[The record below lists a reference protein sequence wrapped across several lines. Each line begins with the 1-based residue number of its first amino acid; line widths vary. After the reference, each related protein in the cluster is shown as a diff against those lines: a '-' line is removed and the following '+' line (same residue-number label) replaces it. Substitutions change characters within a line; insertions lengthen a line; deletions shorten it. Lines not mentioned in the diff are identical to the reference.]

1 MLVNFGGIVPLS
13 TVDWLGR
20 AAMVVFLRGC
30 PLRCP
35 HCHNQRLQ
43 TGERFVALHTIA
55 SRIVSEVKG
64 FPAARWARIRVDV
77 PICALSSISPLSP
90 LSLPSP
96 LSPLAA
102 LSLQI
107 NLEDASQRVSSKP
120 FVNAFVLSGGEPLQQ
135 LEASI
140 RLFRLARSLHL
151 ATGLETSG
159 CFPGRLESLLTKGLV
174 DKVFLDLKTALLE
187 PDYEKATGRGGMAAR
202 VQESLE
208 ICFKLGVALDVR
220 STIFPEMPSSSQ
232 LVEIAGTLCRLK
244 ALFPENR
251 LESMILQQGLPREG
265 EDRFEQVSIEA
276 LQEMAKACEIVC
288 GTELKVRIRAA
299 PKITW
304 KN

>member
-43 TGERFVALHTIA
+43 TGENLVALHFIA
-55 SRIVSEVKG
+55 SRIASEVKG
-64 FPAARWARIRVDV
+64 FATAPWARTRID
-77 PICALSSISPLSP
+77 
-90 LSLPSP
+90 
-96 LSPLAA
+96 A

-107 NLEDASQRVSSKP
+107 NLDEASQRASSKP
-120 FVNAFVLSGGEPLQQ
+120 FVDVFVLSGGEPLLQPQ
-135 LEASI
+135 ACA
-140 RLFRLARSLHL
+140 RLFRLAKSLHL

-159 CFPGRLESLLTKGLV
+159 CFPGRLETLLAKGLV

-208 ICFKLGVALDVR
+208 ICLRLGVALDAR
-220 STIFPEMPSSSQ
+220 STVFPKMPSCSQ
-232 LVEIAGTLCRLK
+232 LMKIAGTLCHLL
-244 ALFPENR
+244 AQYPENR
-251 LESMILQQGLPREG
+251 LNCMILQQGLPREG
-265 EDRFEQVSIEA
+265 EARFEPVSIEA
-276 LQEMAKACEIVC
+276 LQEMAKACEIEC

-304 KN
+304 KIINGE

>member
-1 MLVNFGGIVPLS
+1 MKINFGGIIPLS

-43 TGERFVALHTIA
+43 TGENLVALHSIA

-64 FPAARWARIRVDV
+64 FPAARWARVRVDA
-77 PICALSSISPLSP
+77 PLCALSSISPF
-90 LSLPSP
+90 SLPSP
-96 LSPLAA
+96 LSPLDA

-107 NLEDASQRVSSKP
+107 NLDDASQRASSKP

-135 LEASI
+135 MEASS

-159 CFPGRLESLLTKGLV
+159 CFPDRLETLLAKGLV

-187 PDYEKATGRGGMAAR
+187 PDYEKATGRGDMAAR

-208 ICFKLGVALDVR
+208 ICFKLGVALDAR
-220 STIFPEMPSSSQ
+220 CTIFPEMPSCSQ

-244 ALFPENR
+244 ALYPENR
-251 LESMILQQGLPREG
+251 LESMILQQGLPRE
-265 EDRFEQVSIEA
+265 EEARFEPVSIEA
-276 LQEMAKACEIVC
+276 LQEMAKACEIDC
-288 GTELKVRIRAA
+288 GTDGTKLMVRIRAA